1 MKKIINYLLLS
12 ISFALMVSCDKG
24 FDDLNTS
31 KTGVISL
38 DPAFV
43 LNNAVINSFSSAVGT
58 STLTYE
64 MPIVQQM
71 FSSNT
76 GVLFGGNFNQTNIG
90 NTPLNWVNYFQN
102 VINYTSDVI
111 SRTKNDAKRANLYNM
126 ARIIKANAIRSGYF
140 INFSQYLGIRFPRPN
155 VFRFESDILQ
165 IE

>member
-12 ISFALMVSCDKG
+12 ISLVLMISCEKG
-24 FDDLNTS
+24 FDELNTS

-71 FSSNT
+71 FSVEY
-76 GVLFGGNFNQTNIG
+76 GCFV
-90 NTPLNWVNYFQN
+90 W
-102 VINYTSDVI
+102 
-111 SRTKNDAKRANLYNM
+111 R
-126 ARIIKANAIRSGYF
+126 
-140 INFSQYLGIRFPRPN
+140 
-155 VFRFESDILQ
+155 
-165 IE
+165 